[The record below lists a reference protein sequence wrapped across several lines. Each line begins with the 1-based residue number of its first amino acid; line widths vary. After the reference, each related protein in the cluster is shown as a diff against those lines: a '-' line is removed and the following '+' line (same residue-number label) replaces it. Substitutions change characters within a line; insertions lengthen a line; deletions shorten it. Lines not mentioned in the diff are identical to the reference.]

1 MFVNTTASTAGFTY
15 QWFIDG
21 TPIAGATNYIYATDS
36 VGYYTVSVNTGSGT
50 ILVSG
55 LTLQNTPHP
64 TISVLGTNLLYTGS
78 FATYQWLLNGTPIAG
93 ATSSVYTAT
102 IYGDYSV
109 IVTDGNHCEDTSDI
123 FIYRNTSSVKDV
135 DMSTI
140 KLYPNP
146 ASSIITIDAPVAVNV
161 TLMSMDGKV
170 VIKANEAKTIEV
182 GSLANGMYMIM
193 IYDEQN
199 HLLRTDKFMKVD

>member
-1 MFVNTTASTAGFTY
+1 LAPKSETHHAKSFFLYIHNNSKPLQQAILCIDTLKKSGYVFSSGGVTCSHNASILQNGPLSGCRGN
-15 QWFIDG
+15 I
-21 TPIAGATNYIYATDS
+21 ILS
-36 VGYYTVSVNTGSGT
+36 CNTGNNFS
-50 ILVSG
+50 
-55 LTLQNTPHP
+55 
-64 TISVLGTNLLYTGS
+64 
-78 FATYQWLLNGTPIAG
+78 YQWLLNGTPIAG
-93 ATSSVYTAT
+93 ATSSVFTAT
-102 IYGDYSV
+102 VYGDYRV
-109 IVTDGNHCEDTSDI
+109 IVTDGNRCEDTSDI
-123 FIYRNTSSVKDV
+123 FVYRNTSSVKDV
-135 DMSTI
+135 DMNTI

-199 HLLRTDKFMKVD
+199 NLLRTDKFMKVD